1 MLRELL
7 QLLPSLFVSKKTIAQ
22 FSTELINKVY
32 QNFNHDT
39 EHLLPGCYFY
49 AGLQIQVK
57 PFFAYSTFLGEELN
71 YWDWLVYD
79 GFGQVVLKTGV
90 ADTRDDAVALAQIWV
105 VEFLEGKVPHHI
117 NQGDQREEQIDA

>member
-22 FSTELINKVY
+22 FSTELINKGY
-32 QNFNHDT
+32 QNFNPDAQ
-39 EHLLPGCYFY
+39 HLLPDCYFY

-57 PFFAYSTFLGEELN
+57 PFSAYSTFLGQELN

-79 GFGQVVLKTGV
+79 GFGKVLLKTGV
-90 ADTRDDAVALAQIWV
+90 ADTRDEGVALAQTWV
-105 VEFLEGKVPHHI
+105 VDFLDGKIVQE
-117 NQGDQREEQIDA
+117 NK